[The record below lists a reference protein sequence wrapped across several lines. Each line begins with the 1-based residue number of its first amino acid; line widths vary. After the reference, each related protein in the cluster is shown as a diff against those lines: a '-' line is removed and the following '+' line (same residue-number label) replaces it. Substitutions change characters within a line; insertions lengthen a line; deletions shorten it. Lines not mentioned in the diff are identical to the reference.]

1 MFNKLVIMIF
11 VLYCLSFC
19 LLAEEQN
26 IPEQWYVAS
35 KNSEV
40 FHYQWCEWAKKILEE
55 NKIYFKTYNEA
66 LEVGKRSCRICQPT
80 PEYTKPIESKLTIES
95 KTTIESKPQIKSDPP
110 KKISPPIESDT
121 ERDGP
126 PNVNI

>member
-26 IPEQWYVAS
+26 ISEQQYVAS
-35 KNSEV
+35 KNSEI
-40 FHYQWCEWAKKILEE
+40 FHYQWCEWAKKISEE

-66 LEVGKRSCRICQPT
+66 LETGKRPCKICKPT
-80 PEYTKPIESKLTIES
+80 SGYTTPP
-95 KTTIESKPQIKSDPP
+95 IESKPQIKISPL
-110 KKISPPIESDT
+110 KNISPPIELNT

-126 PNVNI
+126 PNVNIQF